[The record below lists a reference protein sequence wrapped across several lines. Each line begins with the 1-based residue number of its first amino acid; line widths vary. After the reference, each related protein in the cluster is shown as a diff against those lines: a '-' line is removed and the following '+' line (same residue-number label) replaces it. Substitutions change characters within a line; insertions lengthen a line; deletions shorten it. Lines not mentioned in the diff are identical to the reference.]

1 MNPYG
6 SGLAGG
12 SESSFMDRLRRRGV
26 PRPSGALLDALLPE
40 FHARERHSISVAAT
54 PGRVFEAVR
63 AVTLAEM
70 PVVHLLVRLRG
81 IGAAADRPLLA
92 QMQRGLPPL
101 AEEPDR
107 ELVLAG
113 IGQPWKL
120 RRGESPKA
128 DFREFAAPGFAKMA
142 LNFRFD
148 RGVLST
154 ETRVFL
160 TDPGSRRR
168 FRAYWLVIRPFSGF
182 TRRRWLRAVKRR
194 AESHASD

>member
-1 MNPYG
+1 MH
-6 SGLAGG
+6 
-12 SESSFMDRLRRRGV
+12 RLRRRRV
-26 PRPSGALLDALLPE
+26 PRPSSALLDELLPE
-40 FHARERHSISVAAT
+40 FHARERHAIAVAAT

-63 AVTLAEM
+63 AVTLTEM
-70 PVVHLLVRLRG
+70 SVVHLLVRLRG

-120 RRGESPKA
+120 RRAQSPKA
-128 DFREFAAPGFAKMA
+128 EFREFAAPGFAKMA

-148 RGVLST
+148 GGVLST

-160 TDPGSRRR
+160 TDRASRRR

-194 AESHASD
+194 AESQASD